1 MAKNEAIQKGFHH
14 HPIPVNGSSDHLM
27 YRQKFQIL
35 MLMIEHRTH
44 AQKPEGKKPL
54 IT

>member
-27 YRQKFQIL
+27 YRQKCIS
-35 MLMIEHRTH
+35 IEF
-44 AQKPEGKKPL
+44 KKE
-54 IT
+54 TF